1 MELAIILMILLTVV
15 SISAMKLSDSGVT
28 FPFRRKP
35 TLFTPVEHTFLNLI
49 DQAVGNEF
57 RVLCR
62 VRLNDLLLVN
72 QQSNRKQ
79 ASAALSRASGR
90 QLDFVL
96 CHRSD
101 MSPVLA
107 IDLVHKNGK
116 DGYKTQKDWF
126 VSGALD
132 AAGVPH
138 ARIKVQ
144 AGYTVEDIRECIE
157 TKLIP
162 YRRSRQKLA
171 QAPTHNPTPPRRPTR
186 PVRSVRSN
194 KAAA

>member
-1 MELAIILMILLTVV
+1 MELAIILMILLVV
-15 SISAMKLSDSGVT
+15 VAISATKLSDNGVT

-49 DQAVGNEF
+49 DQAIGNEF

-62 VRLNDLLLVN
+62 VRLNDLLMVKH
-72 QQSNRKQ
+72 SISRKQ
-79 ASAALSRASGR
+79 ASSALSRASGR

-96 CHRSD
+96 CSRHD

-107 IDLVHKNGK
+107 IDLVHNSGK
-116 DGYKTQKDWF
+116 EGYKTQKDWF

-132 AAGVPH
+132 SAGIPH

-162 YRRSRQKLA
+162 YRRNLQKLA
-171 QAPTHNPTPPRRPTR
+171 QAPTHNPAPPRRPTR